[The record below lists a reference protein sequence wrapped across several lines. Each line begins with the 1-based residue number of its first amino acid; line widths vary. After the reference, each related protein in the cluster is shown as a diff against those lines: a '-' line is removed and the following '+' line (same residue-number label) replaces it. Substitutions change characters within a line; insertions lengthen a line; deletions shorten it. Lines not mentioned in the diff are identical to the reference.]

1 MARQVFAILQ
11 QEHLSITGSQ
21 LPKCHS
27 DKIDL
32 FCPAES
38 IEQAGVAICQF
49 HLSVTMDTISLTRLA
64 AAKLEYVPNRNLIE
78 PAANLLD
85 ILPGLPFLQDC
96 DIDILENIFGY
107 TCVPQPGINY
117 APQPLSIVK
126 NGNLWIQLR
135 SPIFDSFVE

>member
-1 MARQVFAILQ
+1 MARHVLTILQ
-11 QEHLSITGSQ
+11 QEHLTITGSQ

-27 DKIDL
+27 DKFDL
-32 FCPAES
+32 FIPAES

-49 HLSVTMDTISLTRLA
+49 HLSVAMDTLSLTQLA
-64 AAKLEYVPNRNLIE
+64 AAKLEHVPNRNLIE

-85 ILPGLPFLQDC
+85 ILPGLALLQDS
-96 DIDILENIFGY
+96 DIDILEDVFGY

-126 NGNLWIQLR
+126 NGNLWFQLR
-135 SPIFDSFVE
+135 SPACGRFVE